1 MISSVQPT
9 IQRRNDDIQVDTIA
23 NEYQAAKCTCDHSF
37 ETLRIRG
44 GTADP
49 DVINENGSTS
59 RSTRKRQVSIA
70 HESGMMDERVRTRRK
85 PTSTDNEM
93 LWICEE
99 CREAEC
105 TEDPD
110 AVLMICDGSCK
121 RAFHN
126 HCCGINANA
135 AESEDLWVCSDCMNK
150 KHRCALCQEYGT
162 DDEDVFLCDKKGCGM
177 FFHES
182 CLRMQNIDVRL
193 VAIDNASAEQK
204 EITPTNDDESDAKT
218 RPVFICPAHS
228 CWTCT
233 EDYIPEDGE
242 ENGKGKSTKNRG
254 KRRKQANSKGNFLSK
269 KDGLLFRCLECPTA
283 YHASC
288 IPPSCRFHEL
298 ALLCHD
304 HSSSHKL
311 PELDMATSMQCRV
324 EAEIDKKYEKMLST
338 VTKGKKSR
346 ANDLN
351 DDSVNPFFPGLRG
364 DGITAE
370 ERKLLDELDA
380 QMTSASEAYCVTLH
394 FCLPCDFKEEVY
406 AKPPH
411 YKHIQSLRYHPS
423 KKPKRKPATGES
435 CECHKSGARICDDN
449 CLNRMIMLECVGDKD
464 KGNGEKNSY
473 WNCDAGPNC
482 GNRQIGQRTFS
493 KCKPK
498 REQGKGWGLVSING
512 IKKGE
517 LVQEYMGEVI
527 DEATKEKRLVEWS
540 KEHPS
545 DPNFYIMQLESG
557 WYIDARLEANL
568 SRFIN
573 HSCDPNCHLAQMNVN
588 GFARVG
594 VFALFDIA
602 PGEFLSYDYQFDT
615 KDGDKFVCRCGT
627 VNCRGTMKGGKQKAL
642 EDSRKSSKEI
652 WKEAKTKFDRD
663 VKFLEEV
670 ERVEAER
677 YSQVD
682 ATVPGAEFPHELV
695 ASGPSQTRD
704 AEGRVG
710 LFLWRNAVIGADFAS
725 RSRRL
730 PRKKSCKKE
739 ILPKVDVLRLMTSN
753 IGTK

>member
-70 HESGMMDERVRTRRK
+70 HESGMMDERLRTRRK

-269 KDGLLFRCLECPTA
+269 KDGLLFVS
-283 YHASC
+283 ASK
-288 IPPSCRFHEL
+288 IQNYAVGNSKL
-298 ALLCHD
+298 AFSLFVMLFSDAWNVRLHTMPRAFLHHVAFMNSPCYVTIIHRVTSFQSSTWQLLCNVG
-304 HSSSHKL
+304 SKL
-311 PELDMATSMQCRV
+311 
-324 EAEIDKKYEKMLST
+324 K
-338 VTKGKKSR
+338 
-346 ANDLN
+346 
-351 DDSVNPFFPGLRG
+351 
-364 DGITAE
+364 
-370 ERKLLDELDA
+370 
-380 QMTSASEAYCVTLH
+380 
-394 FCLPCDFKEEVY
+394 
-406 AKPPH
+406 
-411 YKHIQSLRYHPS
+411 
-423 KKPKRKPATGES
+423 
-435 CECHKSGARICDDN
+435 
-449 CLNRMIMLECVGDKD
+449 
-464 KGNGEKNSY
+464 
-473 WNCDAGPNC
+473 
-482 GNRQIGQRTFS
+482 
-493 KCKPK
+493 
-498 REQGKGWGLVSING
+498 
-512 IKKGE
+512 
-517 LVQEYMGEVI
+517 
-527 DEATKEKRLVEWS
+527 
-540 KEHPS
+540 
-545 DPNFYIMQLESG
+545 
-557 WYIDARLEANL
+557 
-568 SRFIN
+568 
-573 HSCDPNCHLAQMNVN
+573 
-588 GFARVG
+588 
-594 VFALFDIA
+594 
-602 PGEFLSYDYQFDT
+602 
-615 KDGDKFVCRCGT
+615 
-627 VNCRGTMKGGKQKAL
+627 
-642 EDSRKSSKEI
+642 
-652 WKEAKTKFDRD
+652 
-663 VKFLEEV
+663 
-670 ERVEAER
+670 
-677 YSQVD
+677 
-682 ATVPGAEFPHELV
+682 
-695 ASGPSQTRD
+695 
-704 AEGRVG
+704 
-710 LFLWRNAVIGADFAS
+710 
-725 RSRRL
+725 
-730 PRKKSCKKE
+730 
-739 ILPKVDVLRLMTSN
+739 
-753 IGTK
+753 